1 MKQSTL
7 IGFGGGAVLIT
18 STLLPFVNY
27 YGVNYNLWNYPVPQT
42 TSALLFVLLAAIG
55 SFAVYRGGKL
65 FGMLAIGCGVCAIA
79 ITVLK
84 TGGAFALF
92 GIGAWFMPLG
102 GGLLILGAAGNIFL
116 RNNPQQ

>member
-1 MKQSTL
+1 MRQSTL
-7 IGFGGGAVLIT
+7 IGFGGGAVLVT

-55 SFAVYRGGKL
+55 SFAVYRKGKL
-65 FGMLAIGCGVCAIA
+65 FGMLAIGCGACAITMA
-79 ITVLK
+79 LLK
-84 TGGAFALF
+84 TGGAFALY

-102 GGLLILGAAGNIFL
+102 GALLILGGAGNIL
-116 RNNPQQ
+116 PQNNPQQ